1 MPKIPTFQAQSTI
14 TSQGPSV
21 TSNLQIPLS
30 QTVGAALQ
38 PVSDFVKQE
47 YIKERKLEENNK
59 VDKLIADSYKDNDN
73 GPQGFLTL
81 SSETGK
87 NGNPSD
93 ASNIYDQ
100 GVDKLYNF
108 MSSTQGQ
115 NLSRFGKQIF
125 KSKFYASASQLKS
138 SALLESRKE
147 QFKQSSDIDS
157 DYISQ
162 KTIALSQKPNGSGL
176 DEIYDQIDERLDSN
190 PYYNDQPQLKKDVK
204 LKYQQ
209 FGATA
214 VANRMLLTEPSL
226 LKKQLQ
232 DGKYNVLESKDIIE
246 LSQKADIAIK
256 DQKFST
262 LTNAISLVGI
272 GDVPPNALKQIT
284 QETISG
290 NFAGDENLKNI
301 YNSLTDIEKKEFRT
315 FATKKAREKRNELL
329 FEVQA
334 ADAAAKLE
342 TSKNFDQAA
351 SEAGV
356 ATGINQNFIQEVF
369 KNNPDALTQMTDLN
383 TKIISNAEQ
392 KVTVPSN
399 FDSNNAISALIATD
413 KINLISDRFILPGE
427 TQPKSIIERYGE
439 ETDLD
444 DLKYYADILKQ
455 QNENPKQ
462 FKKTFAPF
470 HSFIDETKNLISTE
484 VIKILDPTS
493 YNNDL
498 KRFRDDMYSLYI
510 KGIGEGRSP
519 LELLDYKNRNFIGK
533 DFIQYQSDKN
543 KIFKNMMDNIEK
555 EEVDESKKRLS
566 GETPSEYLKRISE

>member
-38 PVSDFVKQE
+38 PVSDFVQKE

-138 SALLESRKE
+138 SALLESRKQ

-290 NFAGDENLKNI
+290 NFAGDENLQNI

-356 ATGINQNFIQEVF
+356 ATGINQNFIQEIF

-392 KVTVPSN
+392 KIAVPSN

-555 EEVDESKKRLS
+555 EEVDESIKRLP

>member
-1 MPKIPTFQAQSTI
+1 
-14 TSQGPSV
+14 
-21 TSNLQIPLS
+21 
-30 QTVGAALQ
+30 
-38 PVSDFVKQE
+38 
-47 YIKERKLEENNK
+47 
-59 VDKLIADSYKDNDN
+59 
-73 GPQGFLTL
+73 
-81 SSETGK
+81 
-87 NGNPSD
+87 
-93 ASNIYDQ
+93 
-100 GVDKLYNF
+100 

-162 KTIALSQKPNGSGL
+162 KTIALSALPNGSGL
-176 DEIYDQIDERLDSN
+176 DQLYIEIDERLDSN

-232 DGKYNVLESKDIIE
+232 DGKYNVLESNEIIE

-272 GDVPPNALKQIT
+272 GDVPPNALKQIA
-284 QETISG
+284 QQTISG
-290 NFAGDENLKNI
+290 NFAGDENLQNI
-301 YNSLTDIEKKEFRT
+301 YNSLTDIEKKEFRS

-334 ADAAAKLE
+334 ADAATKLE
-342 TSKNFDQAA
+342 SADNYQKALT
-351 SEAGV
+351 EAGV

-392 KVTVPSN
+392 KIIVPSN
-399 FDSNNAISALIATD
+399 FDSNNAISGLISMD
-413 KINLISDRFILPGE
+413 KINTLGDRFTLPGE
-427 TQPKSIIERYGE
+427 TQAKSIIERYGE

-444 DLKYYADILKQ
+444 DLKYYSDILKQ

-462 FKKTFAPF
+462 FRKTFAPF

-510 KGIGEGRSP
+510 KGVNEGRSP
-519 LELLDYKNRNFIGK
+519 LELLDYKNKNFIGK

-543 KIFKNMMDNIEK
+543 KIFKNMMDNVEK
-555 EEVDESKKRLS
+555 KEVDESIKRLPN
-566 GETPSEYLKRISE
+566 ETPSEYLKRISE

>member
-1 MPKIPTFQAQSTI
+1 MPKIPTFESKSTI

-38 PVSDFVKQE
+38 PVSDFVQKE
-47 YIKERKLEENNK
+47 YIKERKLEETNK
-59 VDKLIADSYKDNDN
+59 VDKLIADSYKDNEN

-108 MSSTQGQ
+108 MSSTKGQ

-138 SALLESRKE
+138 NALLESRKT
-147 QFKQSSDIDS
+147 QFKESSDIDS
-157 DYISQ
+157 DFITQ
-162 KTIALSQKPNGSGL
+162 KTIALSQKANGSGL

-246 LSQKADIAIK
+246 FSQKADIAIK

-290 NFAGDENLKNI
+290 NFAGDEKLQNI

-334 ADAAAKLE
+334 ADAATKLE
-342 TSKNFDQAA
+342 SADNYQKALT
-351 SEAGV
+351 EAGV

-369 KNNPDALTQMTDLN
+369 KNNPEALTQMTELN
-383 TKIISNAEQ
+383 SKIISNAEQ
-392 KVTVPSN
+392 KIIVPSN

-413 KINLISDRFILPGE
+413 KINLVSDKFILPGE
-427 TQPKSIIERYGE
+427 TEPKSILQRYGE

-444 DLKYYADILKQ
+444 DLKYYSDILKQ

-555 EEVDESKKRLS
+555 EEVDESIKRLP

>member
-1 MPKIPTFQAQSTI
+1 MPKIPTFESQSTI
-14 TSQGPSV
+14 TPQGTGV
-21 TSNLQIPLS
+21 QTNLKIPLS
-30 QTVGAALQ
+30 QTIGTALQ
-38 PVSDFVKQE
+38 PVSDFIQKE
-47 YIKERKLEENNK
+47 YINEKKLEENNK
-59 VDKLIADSYKDNDN
+59 VDKLIADSYKDNEN

-93 ASNIYDQ
+93 AANIYDQ

-108 MSSTQGQ
+108 MSSTKGQ

-138 SALLESRKE
+138 NALLESRKK
-147 QFKQSSDIDS
+147 QFKESSDIDN
-157 DYISQ
+157 DFIAQ
-162 KTIALSQKPNGSGL
+162 KTIALSALPNGSGL
-176 DEIYDQIDERLDSN
+176 DQLYEEINQRLDRN
-190 PYYNDQPQLKKDVK
+190 PFYDDQPQLKKDIK

-209 FGATA
+209 FSATA
-214 VANRMLLTEPSL
+214 VANKLLLTQPSL
-226 LKKQLQ
+226 LKKQLLE
-232 DGKYNVLESKDIIE
+232 GKYNSLESSDIIE

-284 QETISG
+284 QETING
-290 NFAGDENLKNI
+290 NFAGDENLQNI

-334 ADAAAKLE
+334 ADAAVKLTTAE
-342 TSKNFDQAA
+342 NFNKALENADVKTGMDQN
-351 SEAGV
+351 V
-356 ATGINQNFIQEVF
+356 IQEIF
-369 KNNPDALTQMTDLN
+369 KNNSEALTQMTDLN

-392 KVTVPSN
+392 KITVPSN
-399 FDSNNAISALIATD
+399 FDSNNAISL
-413 KINLISDRFILPGE
+413 LISTDRINNIGDRFVLPGE

-444 DLKYYADILKQ
+444 DLKYYSDILKQ

-462 FKKTFAPF
+462 FKKNFAPF

-484 VIKILDPTS
+484 VIKILDPKS

-510 KGIGEGRSP
+510 KGISEGRSP

-555 EEVDESKKRLS
+555 EEVDESIKRLPN
-566 GETPSEYLKRISE
+566 ETPSEYLKRISQ

>member
-1 MPKIPTFQAQSTI
+1 MPKIPTFTSKSTI

-21 TSNLQIPLS
+21 TSNVQIPLS
-30 QTVGAALQ
+30 QNIGTALQ
-38 PVSDFVKQE
+38 PVSNFVQQE

-59 VDKLIADSYKDNDN
+59 VDKLIADSYKDNEN
-73 GPQGFLTL
+73 GPQGFLTI

-87 NGNPSD
+87 TSNPTD
-93 ASNIYDQ
+93 ASTFYDQ
-100 GVDKLYNF
+100 SVDKLYNY
-108 MSSTQGQ
+108 MSSAKGQ

-125 KSKFYASASQLKS
+125 KSKFYGSAAQLKS
-138 SALLESRKE
+138 SALLESRKT
-147 QFKQSSDIDS
+147 QFKESSDVDNDFIT
-157 DYISQ
+157 Q

-176 DEIYDQIDERLDSN
+176 DEIYESIDQRLDSN
-190 PYYNDQPQLKKDVK
+190 PYYNEQPQLKKDVK

-226 LKKQLQ
+226 LKKQLS
-232 DGKYNVLESKDIIE
+232 DGKYNILESKDIIE
-246 LSQKADIAIK
+246 LSQKADVAIK
-256 DQKFST
+256 KEKFST

-284 QETISG
+284 QETING
-290 NFAGDENLKNI
+290 NFAGDKSLQNI

-315 FATKKAREKRNELL
+315 FAIKKATAKRSELL
-329 FEVQA
+329 FDIA
-334 ADAAAKLE
+334 ASDAAVKLE
-342 TSKNFDQAA
+342 TSDNFNKAL

-356 ATGINQNFIQEVF
+356 TTGINQNFIQEVF
-369 KNNPDALTQMTDLN
+369 KNNSDALTQMTDLN

-392 KVTVPSN
+392 KITVPSN
-399 FDSNNAISALIATD
+399 FDSNNAISL
-413 KINLISDRFILPGE
+413 LISTDRINNLGDRFVLPGE

-510 KGIGEGRSP
+510 KGISEGKSP
-519 LELLDYKNRNFIGK
+519 LELLDYKNRNFIGR
-533 DFIQYQSDKN
+533 DFMQYQSDKN
-543 KIFKNMMDNIEK
+543 KIFKNMMDNIDK
-555 EEVDESKKRLS
+555 EEVDESIKRLP
-566 GETPSEYLKRISE
+566 GESEDEYLKRRNE

>member
-1 MPKIPTFQAQSTI
+1 MPKIPTFQAESTI

-30 QTVGAALQ
+30 QTIGAALQ

-162 KTIALSQKPNGSGL
+162 KTIALSALPNGSGL
-176 DEIYDQIDERLDSN
+176 DQLYIEIDERLDSN

-232 DGKYNVLESKDIIE
+232 DGKYNVLESNEIIE

-272 GDVPPNALKQIT
+272 GDVPPNALKQIA
-284 QETISG
+284 QQTISG
-290 NFAGDENLKNI
+290 NFAGDENLQNI
-301 YNSLTDIEKKEFRT
+301 YNSLTDIEKKEFRS

-334 ADAAAKLE
+334 ADAATKLE
-342 TSKNFDQAA
+342 SADNYQKALT
-351 SEAGV
+351 EAGV

-392 KVTVPSN
+392 KIIVPSN
-399 FDSNNAISALIATD
+399 FDSNNAISG
-413 KINLISDRFILPGE
+413 LISMDEINTLGDRFTLPGE
-427 TQPKSIIERYGE
+427 TQAKSIIERYGE

-444 DLKYYADILKQ
+444 DLKYYSDILKQ

-462 FKKTFAPF
+462 FRKTFALF

-510 KGIGEGRSP
+510 KGVNEGRSP
-519 LELLDYKNRNFIGK
+519 LELLDYKNKNFIGK

-543 KIFKNMMDNIEK
+543 KIFKNMMDNVEK
-555 EEVDESKKRLS
+555 KEVDESIKRLPN
-566 GETPSEYLKRISE
+566 ETPSEYLKRISE

>member
-38 PVSDFVKQE
+38 PVSDFVQKE

-59 VDKLIADSYKDNDN
+59 VDKLIADSYKDNNN

-138 SALLESRKE
+138 SALLESRKT
-147 QFKQSSDIDS
+147 QFKESSDIDS

-290 NFAGDENLKNI
+290 NFAGDKKLQNI

-315 FATKKAREKRNELL
+315 FTTKKAREKRNELL

-392 KVTVPSN
+392 KIAVPSN

-555 EEVDESKKRLS
+555 EEVDESKKRLP
-566 GETPSEYLKRISE
+566 GETPLEYLKRISE

>member
-1 MPKIPTFQAQSTI
+1 MPKIPTFESKSTI

-30 QTVGAALQ
+30 QTVGSALQ
-38 PVSDFVKQE
+38 PVSDFVQKE
-47 YIKERKLEENNK
+47 YIKERKLEETNK
-59 VDKLIADSYKDNDN
+59 VDKLIADSYKDNEN

-108 MSSTQGQ
+108 MSSTKGQ

-246 LSQKADIAIK
+246 FSQKADIAIK

-290 NFAGDENLKNI
+290 NFAGDENLQNI

-334 ADAAAKLE
+334 ADAAAKLS
-342 TSKNFDQAA
+342 TADSFNKAL

-413 KINLISDRFILPGE
+413 KINLVSDKFILPGE
-427 TQPKSIIERYGE
+427 TEPKSILQRYGE

-444 DLKYYADILKQ
+444 DLKYYSDILKQ

-498 KRFRDDMYSLYI
+498 KRFKDDMYSLYI

-555 EEVDESKKRLS
+555 EEVDESIKRLP

>member
-1 MPKIPTFQAQSTI
+1 MPKIPTFQSESTI

-59 VDKLIADSYKDNDN
+59 VDKIIADSYKDNES
-73 GPQGFLTL
+73 GPNGFLTL

-93 ASNIYDQ
+93 ASSIYDQ

-108 MSSTQGQ
+108 MSSSQGQ

-138 SALLESRKE
+138 SALLESRKD

-162 KTIALSQKPNGSGL
+162 KTIALSALPNGSGL
-176 DEIYDQIDERLDSN
+176 DQLYIEIDERLDSN
-190 PYYNDQPQLKKDVK
+190 PYYNDQPQLKKEVK

-209 FGATA
+209 FSATS

-232 DGKYNVLESKDIIE
+232 DGKYNVLESNEIIE

-272 GDVPPNALKQIT
+272 GDVPPNALKQIA
-284 QETISG
+284 QQTISG
-290 NFAGDENLKNI
+290 NFADNENLQNI
-301 YNSLTDIEKKEFRT
+301 YNSLTDIEKKEFRS

-334 ADAAAKLE
+334 ADAATKLE
-342 TSKNFDQAA
+342 SADNYQKALT
-351 SEAGV
+351 EAGV

-392 KVTVPSN
+392 KITVPSN
-399 FDSNNAISALIATD
+399 FDSNNAISG
-413 KINLISDRFILPGE
+413 LISMDEINTLGDRFTLPGE
-427 TQPKSIIERYGE
+427 TQAKSIIERYGE

-444 DLKYYADILKQ
+444 DLKYYSDILKQ

-462 FKKTFAPF
+462 FRKTFAPF

-510 KGIGEGRSP
+510 KGVNEGRSP

-543 KIFKNMMDNIEK
+543 KIFKNMMDNVEK
-555 EEVDESKKRLS
+555 KEVDESIKRLPD
-566 GETPSEYLKRISE
+566 ETPSEYLKRISE

>member
-1 MPKIPTFQAQSTI
+1 MPKIPTFESKSTI
-14 TSQGPSV
+14 TSEGPSV

-30 QTVGAALQ
+30 QNIGTALQ
-38 PVSDFVKQE
+38 PVSNFVQQE
-47 YIKERKLEENNK
+47 YIKERKLEETNK
-59 VDKLIADSYKDNDN
+59 VDKLIADSYKDNEN

-87 NGNPSD
+87 NSNPSD
-93 ASNIYDQ
+93 ASSFYDQ

-108 MSSTQGQ
+108 MSNSKGQ

-272 GDVPPNALKQIT
+272 GDVPANALKQIT
-284 QETISG
+284 KETISG
-290 NFAGDENLKNI
+290 NFAGDKNLQNI
-301 YNSLTDIEKKEFRT
+301 YNSLTDIEQKEFKS
-315 FATKKAREKRNELL
+315 FAIKKATAKRTELL
-329 FEVQA
+329 FDITA
-334 ADAAAKLE
+334 NDAAIKLE
-342 TSKNFDQAA
+342 TSKKFNQAL

-356 ATGINQNFIQEVF
+356 TTGINQKLIQEIF
-369 KNNPDALTQMTDLN
+369 KNDPQELTQMTDLN

-399 FDSNNAISALIATD
+399 FDSNNAISL
-413 KINLISDRFILPGE
+413 LISTDRINNIGDRFVLPGE

-498 KRFRDDMYSLYI
+498 KRFRDDMYLLYI

-555 EEVDESKKRLS
+555 EEVDESIKRLP

>member
-1 MPKIPTFQAQSTI
+1 MPKIPTFESKSTI

-38 PVSDFVKQE
+38 PVSDFVQKE
-47 YIKERKLEENNK
+47 YIKERKLEETNK
-59 VDKLIADSYKDNDN
+59 VDKLIADSYKDNEN

-108 MSSTQGQ
+108 MSSTKGQ

-284 QETISG
+284 QETING
-290 NFAGDENLKNI
+290 NFAGDENLQNI
-301 YNSLTDIEKKEFRT
+301 YNSLSDIEKKEFRT

-334 ADAAAKLE
+334 ADAAAKL
-342 TSKNFDQAA
+342 TTADSFNKAL

-369 KNNPDALTQMTDLN
+369 KNNPEALTQMTDLN

-392 KVTVPSN
+392 KITVPSN

-413 KINLISDRFILPGE
+413 KINLVSDKFILPGE
-427 TQPKSIIERYGE
+427 TEPRSILQRYGE

-444 DLKYYADILKQ
+444 DLKYYVDILKQ

-555 EEVDESKKRLS
+555 EEVDESIKRLP

>member
-1 MPKIPTFQAQSTI
+1 MPKIPTFQSESTI

-38 PVSDFVKQE
+38 PVSDFVQKE

-59 VDKLIADSYKDNDN
+59 VDKIIADSYKDNEN
-73 GPQGFLTL
+73 GPNGFLTL

-93 ASNIYDQ
+93 ASSIYDQ

-108 MSSTQGQ
+108 MSSTKGQ

-138 SALLESRKE
+138 NALLESRKT
-147 QFKQSSDIDS
+147 QFKESSDIDS
-157 DYISQ
+157 DFITQ
-162 KTIALSQKPNGSGL
+162 KTIALSQKANGSGL

-190 PYYNDQPQLKKDVK
+190 PYYDEQPQLKKDVK

-290 NFAGDENLKNI
+290 NFAGDENLQNI

-334 ADAAAKLE
+334 ADAATKLE
-342 TSKNFDQAA
+342 SADNYQKALT
-351 SEAGV
+351 EAGV

-392 KVTVPSN
+392 KITVLSN
-399 FDSNNAISALIATD
+399 FDSNNAISG
-413 KINLISDRFILPGE
+413 LISMDEINTLGDRFTLPGE
-427 TQPKSIIERYGE
+427 TQAKSIIERYGE

-555 EEVDESKKRLS
+555 KEVDESIKRLP

>member
-1 MPKIPTFQAQSTI
+1 MPKIPTFESKSTI

-21 TSNLQIPLS
+21 TSDLQIPLS

-38 PVSDFVKQE
+38 PVSDFVQKE
-47 YIKERKLEENNK
+47 YIKERKLEETNK
-59 VDKLIADSYKDNDN
+59 VDKLIADSYKDNEN

-108 MSSTQGQ
+108 MSSTKGQ

-209 FGATA
+209 FSATA

-284 QETISG
+284 QETING
-290 NFAGDENLKNI
+290 NFAGDENLQNI
-301 YNSLTDIEKKEFRT
+301 YNSLSDIEKKEFRT

-334 ADAAAKLE
+334 ADAATKLE
-342 TSKNFDQAA
+342 SADNYQKALT
-351 SEAGV
+351 EAGV

-392 KVTVPSN
+392 KITVPSN

-413 KINLISDRFILPGE
+413 KINLVSDKFILPGE
-427 TQPKSIIERYGE
+427 TEPKSILQRYGE

-555 EEVDESKKRLS
+555 EEVDESIKRLP

>member
-1 MPKIPTFQAQSTI
+1 MPKIPTFQAESTI

-38 PVSDFVKQE
+38 PVSDFVQKE
-47 YIKERKLEENNK
+47 YIKERKLEETNK
-59 VDKLIADSYKDNDN
+59 VDKLIADSYKDNEN

-232 DGKYNVLESKDIIE
+232 DGKYNVLESNEIIE

-272 GDVPPNALKQIT
+272 GDVPPNALKQIA
-284 QETISG
+284 QQTISG
-290 NFAGDENLKNI
+290 NFAGDENLQNI
-301 YNSLTDIEKKEFRT
+301 YNSLTDIEKKEFRS

-462 FKKTFAPF
+462 FKKNFAPF

-555 EEVDESKKRLS
+555 EEVDESIKRLP

>member
-30 QTVGAALQ
+30 QTIGTALQ
-38 PVSDFVKQE
+38 PVSDFVQQE

-59 VDKLIADSYKDNDN
+59 VDKIIADSYKDNES

-93 ASNIYDQ
+93 ASSIYDQ

-108 MSSTQGQ
+108 ISSTKGQ

-138 SALLESRKE
+138 SALLESRKT

-162 KTIALSQKPNGSGL
+162 KTIALSTLPNGSGL
-176 DEIYDQIDERLDSN
+176 DQLYTEIDERLDSN
-190 PYYNDQPQLKKDVK
+190 PYYNDQPQLKKEVK

-209 FGATA
+209 FSATS

-232 DGKYNVLESKDIIE
+232 DGKYNVLESNEIIE

-272 GDVPPNALKQIT
+272 GDVPPNALKQIA
-284 QETISG
+284 QQTISG
-290 NFAGDENLKNI
+290 NFAGDENLQNI
-301 YNSLTDIEKKEFRT
+301 YNSLTDIEKKEFRS

-334 ADAAAKLE
+334 ADAATKLE
-342 TSKNFDQAA
+342 SADNYQKALT
-351 SEAGV
+351 EAGV
-356 ATGINQNFIQEVF
+356 ATGINQNFIQEIF

-392 KVTVPSN
+392 KITVPSN
-399 FDSNNAISALIATD
+399 FDSNNAISG
-413 KINLISDRFILPGE
+413 LISMDEINTLGDRFTLPGE
-427 TQPKSIIERYGE
+427 TQAKSIIERYGE

-444 DLKYYADILKQ
+444 DLKYYSDILKQ

-462 FKKTFAPF
+462 FRKTFGPF

-510 KGIGEGRSP
+510 KGIGEGKSP

-555 EEVDESKKRLS
+555 EEVDESIKRLPN
-566 GETPSEYLKRISE
+566 ETPSEYLKRISE

>member
-1 MPKIPTFQAQSTI
+1 MPKIPTFTSKSTI

-21 TSNLQIPLS
+21 TSNVQIPLS
-30 QTVGAALQ
+30 QNIGTALQ
-38 PVSDFVKQE
+38 PVSNFVQQE

-59 VDKLIADSYKDNDN
+59 VDKLIADSYKDNEN

-108 MSSTQGQ
+108 ISSTKGE

-125 KSKFYASASQLKS
+125 KSKFYGSAAQLKS
-138 SALLESRKE
+138 SALLESRKT
-147 QFKQSSDIDS
+147 QFKESSDVDNDFIT
-157 DYISQ
+157 Q

-176 DEIYDQIDERLDSN
+176 DEIYESIDERLDSN
-190 PYYNDQPQLKKDVK
+190 PYYNEQPQLKKDVK

-290 NFAGDENLKNI
+290 NFAGDKNLQNI

-334 ADAAAKLE
+334 ADAATKL
-342 TSKNFDQAA
+342 TTADSFNKAL

-369 KNNPDALTQMTDLN
+369 KNNPEALTQMTDLN

-399 FDSNNAISALIATD
+399 FDSNNAISL
-413 KINLISDRFILPGE
+413 LISTDRINNIGDRFVLPGE

-498 KRFRDDMYSLYI
+498 KRFRDDMYLLYI
-510 KGIGEGRSP
+510 KGIGEGKSP

-555 EEVDESKKRLS
+555 EEVDESIKRLPD
-566 GETPSEYLKRISE
+566 ETPSEYLKRISE

>member
-1 MPKIPTFQAQSTI
+1 MPKIPTFQSESTI

-38 PVSDFVKQE
+38 PVSDFVQKE

-59 VDKLIADSYKDNDN
+59 VDKIIADSYKDNEN
-73 GPQGFLTL
+73 GPNGFLTL

-93 ASNIYDQ
+93 ASSIYDQ

-108 MSSTQGQ
+108 MSSTKGQ

-138 SALLESRKE
+138 NALLESRKT
-147 QFKQSSDIDS
+147 QFKESSDIDS
-157 DYISQ
+157 DFITQ
-162 KTIALSQKPNGSGL
+162 KTIALSQKANGSGL

-190 PYYNDQPQLKKDVK
+190 PYYDEQPQLKKDVK

-290 NFAGDENLKNI
+290 NFAGDENLQNI

-334 ADAAAKLE
+334 ADAATKLE
-342 TSKNFDQAA
+342 SADNYQKALT
-351 SEAGV
+351 EAGV

-369 KNNPDALTQMTDLN
+369 KNNPEALTQMTDLN

-392 KVTVPSN
+392 KINVPSN

-413 KINLISDRFILPGE
+413 KINLVSDKFTLPGE
-427 TQPKSIIERYGE
+427 TEPKSILQRYGE

-444 DLKYYADILKQ
+444 DLKYYSDILKQ

-510 KGIGEGRSP
+510 KGIGEGKLP

-555 EEVDESKKRLS
+555 EEVDESIKRLP

>member
-1 MPKIPTFQAQSTI
+1 MPKIPTFESKSTI

-30 QTVGAALQ
+30 QNIGTALE
-38 PVSDFVKQE
+38 PVSDFVQQE
-47 YIKERKLEENNK
+47 YIKERKLEETNK
-59 VDKLIADSYKDNDN
+59 VDKLIADSYKDNEN

-108 MSSTQGQ
+108 MSSTKGQ

-246 LSQKADIAIK
+246 FSQKADIAIK

-284 QETISG
+284 QETING
-290 NFAGDENLKNI
+290 NFAGDENLQNI

-334 ADAAAKLE
+334 ADAAAKL
-342 TSKNFDQAA
+342 TTADSFNKAL

-356 ATGINQNFIQEVF
+356 ATGINQKFIQEVF
-369 KNNPDALTQMTDLN
+369 KNNSEALTQITDLN

-392 KVTVPSN
+392 KITVPSN

-413 KINLISDRFILPGE
+413 KINLVSDKFILPGE
-427 TQPKSIIERYGE
+427 TEPKSILQRYGE

-444 DLKYYADILKQ
+444 DLKYYSDILKQ

-510 KGIGEGRSP
+510 KGISEGRSP

-555 EEVDESKKRLS
+555 EEVDESIKRLP

>member
-21 TSNLQIPLS
+21 TSDLQIPLS
-30 QTVGAALQ
+30 QTIGTALQ
-38 PVSDFVKQE
+38 PVSDFVQQE

-59 VDKLIADSYKDNDN
+59 VDKIIADSYKDNES

-93 ASNIYDQ
+93 ASSIYDQ

-108 MSSTQGQ
+108 MSSTKGQ

-138 SALLESRKE
+138 SALLESRKT

-162 KTIALSQKPNGSGL
+162 KTIALSTLPNGSGL
-176 DEIYDQIDERLDSN
+176 DQLYTEIDERLDSN
-190 PYYNDQPQLKKDVK
+190 PYYNDQPQLKKEVK

-209 FGATA
+209 FSATS

-232 DGKYNVLESKDIIE
+232 DGKYNVLESNEIIE

-272 GDVPPNALKQIT
+272 GDVPPNALKQIA
-284 QETISG
+284 QQTISG
-290 NFAGDENLKNI
+290 NFAGDENLQNI
-301 YNSLTDIEKKEFRT
+301 YNSLTDIEKKEFRS

-334 ADAAAKLE
+334 ADAATKLE
-342 TSKNFDQAA
+342 SADNYQKALT
-351 SEAGV
+351 EAGV
-356 ATGINQNFIQEVF
+356 ATGINQNFIQEIF

-392 KVTVPSN
+392 KITVPSN
-399 FDSNNAISALIATD
+399 FDSNNAISG
-413 KINLISDRFILPGE
+413 LISMDEINTLGDRFTLPGE
-427 TQPKSIIERYGE
+427 TQAKSIIERYGE

-444 DLKYYADILKQ
+444 DLKYYSDILKQ

-462 FKKTFAPF
+462 FRKTFGPF

-510 KGIGEGRSP
+510 KGIGEGKSP

-543 KIFKNMMDNIEK
+543 KIFKNMIDNIEK
-555 EEVDESKKRLS
+555 EEVDESIKRLPN
-566 GETPSEYLKRISE
+566 ETPSEYLKRISE

>member
-1 MPKIPTFQAQSTI
+1 MPKIPTFQAESTI

-38 PVSDFVKQE
+38 PVSDFVQKE
-47 YIKERKLEENNK
+47 YIKERKLEETNK
-59 VDKLIADSYKDNDN
+59 VDKLIADSYKDNEN

-108 MSSTQGQ
+108 MSSTKGQ

-138 SALLESRKE
+138 NALLESRKT
-147 QFKQSSDIDS
+147 QFKESSDIDN
-157 DYISQ
+157 DFITQ
-162 KTIALSQKPNGSGL
+162 KTIALSQKANGSGL
-176 DEIYDQIDERLDSN
+176 DEIYDVVDERLDSN
-190 PYYNDQPQLKKDVK
+190 PYYDEQPQLKKDVK

-246 LSQKADIAIK
+246 FSQKADIAIK

-290 NFAGDENLKNI
+290 NFAGDENLQNI

-334 ADAAAKLE
+334 ADAATKLE
-342 TSKNFDQAA
+342 SADNYQKALT
-351 SEAGV
+351 EAGV

-369 KNNPDALTQMTDLN
+369 KNNPEALTQMTDLN

-392 KVTVPSN
+392 KITVPSN

-413 KINLISDRFILPGE
+413 KINLVSDKFILPGE
-427 TQPKSIIERYGE
+427 TEPKSILQRYGE

-444 DLKYYADILKQ
+444 DLKYYSDILKQ

-555 EEVDESKKRLS
+555 EEVDESIKRLP
-566 GETPSEYLKRISE
+566 GESEDEYLKRRNE